1 MKYLIGMDGGGTKT
15 TSVITDLSGNKLY
28 DCVGGPSNILTYSAE
43 TVSQN
48 IFDLAEKCLSNIGA
62 GFSDLQGIMVGAA
75 GAGRRNDAERL
86 EKSFISLAGS
96 KGILFDKIA
105 VESDARIA
113 LEGAFSG
120 RPGSIL
126 ISGTGSIILGKDAEG
141 IIHRVGGFGR
151 ILSDDGSGYSIGRQA
166 LNAIA
171 KEFDGRG
178 EHTAITEL
186 AQINFNVLSPDI
198 LITKIYK
205 ENFDV
210 ASAAL
215 LVFAAA
221 EDNDKVALEIIDKET
236 DSLFLHISSM
246 FKKLNQSGMELAF
259 IGGIISNNNIFS
271 RTLRNKISESF
282 MNIILTEPENPPEI
296 GAVLMIK
303 EKRHNV

>member
-15 TSVITDLSGNKLY
+15 VSVITDLSGNKLY
-28 DCVGGPSNILTYSAE
+28 ECVGGPSNILIYSAE
-43 TVSQN
+43 TVSQI
-48 IFDLAEKCLSNIGA
+48 IFDLAERCLSNIGA
-62 GFSDLQGIMVGAA
+62 SFSDLQGIMVGAA

-86 EKSFISLAGS
+86 EKSFNSLAGS

-126 ISGTGSIILGKDAEG
+126 ISGTGSIILGKDSG
-141 IIHRVGGFGR
+141 DTIHRAGGFGR
-151 ILSDDGSGYSIGRQA
+151 ILADDGSGYSIGRQA
-166 LNAIA
+166 LNVIA

-186 AQINFNVLSPDI
+186 AQINFNILSSDI

-210 ASAAL
+210 ASAAP
-215 LVFAAA
+215 LVFTAA
-221 EDNDKVALEIIDKET
+221 ENNDKVALAIIDKET
-236 DSLFLHISSM
+236 DALLLHISSM
-246 FKKLNQSGMELAF
+246 YKKLYQRAMELAF
-259 IGGIISNNNIFS
+259 IGGNISSNNIFS
-271 RTLRNKISESF
+271 RTLRNKISESL
-282 MNIILTEPENPPEI
+282 MEINLTEPENPPEM

-303 EKRHNV
+303 ERQPNV